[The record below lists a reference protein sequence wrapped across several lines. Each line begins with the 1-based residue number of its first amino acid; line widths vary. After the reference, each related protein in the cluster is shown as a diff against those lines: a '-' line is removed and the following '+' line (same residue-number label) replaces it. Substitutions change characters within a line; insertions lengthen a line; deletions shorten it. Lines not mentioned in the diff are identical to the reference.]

1 MSPRSNGS
9 QQVDQPKAH
18 TSFSQLVRAHHNWAK
33 QLHGRRQIDDATKE
47 RYEEAIVDFERGAG
61 TIVDAYWC
69 LKDASAVAMTERGG
83 GDDSG
88 WISRLLHGGRESE
101 LRLPR
106 VTDWVTADAPALA
119 DLLHVCDILAIK
131 ASEGLAGTPKRVAM
145 QWILAVETHVLGFV
159 ERTRQHRID
168 LKKLQTF
175 VDGER
180 AELEKIEAYINGSG
194 ERAARI
200 YYVQGMLLGV
210 VPLVLLGFLGAFFLW
225 LFDMLDL
232 KDPAV
237 REVYACYVAGA
248 AGAVVSVLSRMG
260 SRRDNFSIDHEIP
273 RWGLYA
279 LGWYRPIVGAIFGV
293 AMYFLVQTPLLQIET
308 ATKTFSFYVI
318 VAFLSGFS
326 ERWTRVILDGAQ
338 NVVAG
343 EGSRPEVTEED
354 IPSVVHPSDSDQPLT
369 AEAAAQGIP
378 EHGEAVSVPR

>member
-1 MSPRSNGS
+1 
-9 QQVDQPKAH
+9 VDQGKAH
-18 TSFSQLVRAHHNWAK
+18 TSFSQLVRAHYNWAK
-33 QLHGRRQIDDATKE
+33 QLHGRRQIDEAAKE
-47 RYEEAIVDFERGAG
+47 QYEKAIVDFERGAG
-61 TIVDAYWC
+61 TIIEAYWC

-83 GDDSG
+83 ADDAG
-88 WISRLLHGGRESE
+88 WLSRLMHGGRESE
-101 LRLPR
+101 LRLHR

-131 ASEGLAGTPKRVAM
+131 ASEGLSGTPKRVAM

-159 ERTRQHRID
+159 ERTRERRID

-175 VDGER
+175 VAGER

-210 VPLVLLGFLGAFFLW
+210 IPLVLLGFLGALFLW
-225 LFDMLDL
+225 LFDLLDVH
-232 KDPAV
+232 DDTVRAV
-237 REVYACYVAGA
+237 YLCYVAGA

-293 AMYFLVQTPLLQIET
+293 AMYFLVQTPILQIDEK
-308 ATKTFSFYVI
+308 TKTFSFFAI

-338 NVVAG
+338 NVIAG
-343 EGSRPEVTEED
+343 EGSKPEVTEDD
-354 IPSVVHPSDSDQPLT
+354 IPTVVHTSDSDQPLT
-369 AEAAAQGIP
+369 AEAVASGIP
-378 EHGEAVSVPR
+378 ERGEAVSVPR